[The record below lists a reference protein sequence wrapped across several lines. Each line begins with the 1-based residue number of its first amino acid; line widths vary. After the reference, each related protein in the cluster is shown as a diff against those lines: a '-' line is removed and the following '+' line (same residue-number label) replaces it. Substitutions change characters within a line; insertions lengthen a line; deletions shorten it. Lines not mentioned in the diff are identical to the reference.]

1 MVTFI
6 KKLVR
11 ATVFEWRRKRAI
23 KKAQKDANLLR
34 RRFLVLVQ
42 NGKPV
47 VVSMQG
53 VKKLIWCHRFAKG
66 FTAEK
71 AREIALYVAD
81 PQPIKK

>member
-6 KKLVR
+6 KKLVL

-53 VKKLIWCHRFAKG
+53 VKKLIRCHRFAKG

>member
-11 ATVFEWRRKRAI
+11 STVFEWRRKRAI

-53 VKKLIWCHRFAKG
+53 VKKLIRCHRFAKG

>member
-6 KKLVR
+6 KKIVR

-53 VKKLIWCHRFAKG
+53 VKKLIRCHRFAKG

>member
-23 KKAQKDANLLR
+23 KKAQKDANLL
-34 RRFLVLVQ
+34 VLVQ

-53 VKKLIWCHRFAKG
+53 VKKLIRCHRFAKG

>member
-1 MVTFI
+1 MAQKT
-6 KKLVR
+6 R
-11 ATVFEWRRKRAI
+11 H

-53 VKKLIWCHRFAKG
+53 VKKLIRCHRFAKG

>member
-6 KKLVR
+6 KKLVS

-53 VKKLIWCHRFAKG
+53 VKKLIRCHRFAKG

>member
-53 VKKLIWCHRFAKG
+53 VKKLIRCHRFAKG

>member
-53 VKKLIWCHRFAKG
+53 AKKLIRCHRFAKG